1 MKNRSVTQS
10 YLLCTLKERNR
21 LASYS
26 AEKGMCLVAGSV
38 LELLLDGVLAFDGK
52 RLTAAAP
59 LPPEKEYLAPVYG
72 FVGEKQ
78 PVKPEK
84 VIENF
89 SLQFTNRNLD
99 ALLEHVG
106 ASLEA
111 AGCARREQGGLLGGK
126 TVYVPE
132 PAALDAAVQEIR
144 AELLEDGAPTE
155 DIAALTLLLDRS
167 GDLAKFFSA
176 YEKKDLKK
184 RLKALENDPQYVLI
198 KRVADY
204 VEALLVMIVVAA
216 T

>member
-59 LPPEKEYLAPVYG
+59 LPPEKDYLAPVYG

-99 ALLEHVG
+99 ALLERVG

-111 AGCARREQGGLLGGK
+111 AGCARREQGGLLGGT

-132 PAALDAAVQEIR
+132 PAALDAAVQE
-144 AELLEDGAPTE
+144 
-155 DIAALTLLLDRS
+155 IAALTLLLDRS

-184 RLKALENDPQYVLI
+184 RLKALENDPQYALI

>member
-1 MKNRSVTQS
+1 M
-10 YLLCTLKERNR
+10 
-21 LASYS
+21 
-26 AEKGMCLVAGSV
+26 GG
-38 LELLLDGVLAFDGK
+38 G
-52 RLTAAAP
+52 
-59 LPPEKEYLAPVYG
+59 
-72 FVGEKQ
+72 
-78 PVKPEK
+78 
-84 VIENF
+84 
-89 SLQFTNRNLD
+89 
-99 ALLEHVG
+99 G
-106 ASLEA
+106 ASFVEELVHQVA
-111 AGCARREQGGLLGGK
+111 EQGGLLGGK

-184 RLKALENDPQYVLI
+184 RLKALENDPQYALI

>member
-59 LPPEKEYLAPVYG
+59 LPPEKDYLAPVYG

-132 PAALDAAVQEIR
+132 IR
-144 AELLEDGAPTE
+144 AVLLEDGAPTE

-184 RLKALENDPQYVLI
+184 RLKALENDPQYALI

>member
-59 LPPEKEYLAPVYG
+59 LPPEKDYLAPVYG

-144 AELLEDGAPTE
+144 AELWRTRADRGHRRPHAAAGPQRRPREIFLRLREKGPEKAAEGA
-155 DIAALTLLLDRS
+155 
-167 GDLAKFFSA
+167 GK
-176 YEKKDLKK
+176 
-184 RLKALENDPQYVLI
+184 
-198 KRVADY
+198 
-204 VEALLVMIVVAA
+204 
-216 T
+216 